1 MKKGVGTARLRLG
14 RRVDGIYRDVVAGK
28 RLVQHVYVWKEE
40 WAVVSRDDVDG
51 DSPISSMS
59 SHRRKV
65 QTTLRLTSSQTII
78 TV

>member
-1 MKKGVGTARLRLG
+1 M
-14 RRVDGIYRDVVAGK
+14 DGIYRVVVAGT
-28 RLVQHVYVWKEE
+28 RLVQHVYVWVEE

-65 QTTLRLTSSQTII
+65 QTTFRPTSSQT
-78 TV
+78 TTLSQCDGVMNME